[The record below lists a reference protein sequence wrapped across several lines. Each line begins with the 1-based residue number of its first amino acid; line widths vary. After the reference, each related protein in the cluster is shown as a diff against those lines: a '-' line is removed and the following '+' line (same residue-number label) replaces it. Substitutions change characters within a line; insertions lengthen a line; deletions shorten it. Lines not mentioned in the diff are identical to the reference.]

1 MIIYA
6 VRILKDNLWLTIRT
20 YGTREEAELF
30 ARENLNNEI
39 TPWSVSEF
47 DWNWEMSNME
57 GSK

>member
-6 VRILKDNLWLTIRT
+6 VRILKNNLWLTIRT

-39 TPWSVSEF
+39 TPWDINEF
-47 DWNWEMSNME
+47 NWE

>member
-6 VRILKDNLWLTIRT
+6 VRIFKNNLWLTIRT
-20 YGTREEAELF
+20 YQTREEAELF
-30 ARENLNNEI
+30 ACENLNNEI

>member
-20 YGTREEAELF
+20 YQSREEAELF
-30 ARENLNNEI
+30 ASENLSNEI
-39 TPWSVSEF
+39 TPWSINEF
-47 DWNWEMSNME
+47 DWNWQMSNLV